1 MDARALEVGLRLRDV
16 HSLKAKRSVIRHV
29 MTDHQKAF
37 PQVGVAEV
45 DHHDQWQRTT
55 LGVALVAGSPGVLDR
70 VVHQIDRF
78 FEHRPDVE
86 LLSISASHLESER

>member
-1 MDARALEVGLRLRDV
+1 VALRIPDV

-29 MTDHQKAF
+29 MTDLGKAF
-37 PQVGVAEV
+37 PQAGVAEV

-55 LGVALVAGSPGVLDR
+55 LGVALVAPRPSRLDQ
-70 VVHQIDRF
+70 VVHKIGRF

-86 LLSISASHLESER
+86 LLSITAAYLDPDQ